1 MYDNI
6 CKILAETFPSDF
18 ASWLLGKPVNFAK
31 LEPSELSAEPIRAD
45 SLIFLESPD
54 LILHIEF
61 QTRPDENIFLRAL
74 DYWLRLRRKF
84 PTKEIYQ
91 VVIYLKPTNSPLV
104 FQDRFISERTNHS
117 FNVIRLWEQPTE
129 IFQQYQGLLP
139 FIALS
144 KTDNPEETLRQA
156 AQQIEAITDQNLQA
170 NLAAA
175 TAIISGL
182 RLDPA
187 LVQRIIR
194 RDVMKESATYQAI
207 LQEGRAEGLAEGL
220 AEGEARGEA
229 KGLAEAANQI
239 AINMLKS
246 SISVDLVARFTGL
259 SLEQVQK
266 LQQQIEENI
275 LESN

>member
-6 CKILAETFPSDF
+6 CKILAETFPADF
-18 ASWLLGKPVNFAK
+18 ASWLLGKSIDLAK

-54 LILHIEF
+54 LILHLEF
-61 QTRPDENIFLRAL
+61 QTRADENIFLRML

-84 PTKEIYQ
+84 PNKEIHQ
-91 VVIYLKPTNSPLV
+91 IVTYLKPTNSPFV
-104 FQDRFISERTNHS
+104 YQDRFISERTTHS
-117 FNVIRLWEQPTE
+117 FNVIRLWEQPK
-129 IFQQYQGLLP
+129 YQGLLP

-144 KTDNPEETLRQA
+144 KTTNPEETLRQA
-156 AQQIEAITDQNLQA
+156 AQQIEAITDKNLQA

-175 TAIISGL
+175 TCIISGL
-182 RLDPA
+182 RLDTKI
-187 LVQRIIR
+187 VQRIIR
-194 RDVMKESATYQAI
+194 RDVMKESVTYQAI
-207 LQEGRAEGLAEGL
+207 LQEGLEEGKARGLAEGKARGL
-220 AEGEARGEA
+220 AEGEA

-246 SISVDLVARFTGL
+246 AISLDLIAQFTGL

-266 LQQQIEENI
+266 LQQEIGKNT
-275 LESN
+275 LE

>member
-6 CKILAETFPSDF
+6 CKILAETFPADF
-18 ASWLLGKPVNFAK
+18 ASWLLGKSIDLAK

-54 LILHIEF
+54 LILHLEF
-61 QTRPDENIFLRAL
+61 QTRADENIFLRML

-84 PTKEIYQ
+84 PNKEIHQ
-91 VVIYLKPTNSPLV
+91 IVIYLKPTNSPFV
-104 FQDRFISERTNHS
+104 YQDKFISERTTHS

-144 KTDNPEETLRQA
+144 KTTNPEETLRQA
-156 AQQIEAITDQNLQA
+156 AQQIEAITDKNLQA

-175 TAIISGL
+175 TCIISGL
-182 RLDPA
+182 RLDTKI
-187 LVQRIIR
+187 VQRIIR
-194 RDVMKESATYQAI
+194 RDVMKESVTYQAI
-207 LQEGRAEGLAEGL
+207 LQEGLEEGKARGLAE
-220 AEGEARGEA
+220 GEA

-246 SISVDLVARFTGL
+246 AISLDLIAQFTGL

-266 LQQQIEENI
+266 LQQEIGKNT
-275 LESN
+275 LE